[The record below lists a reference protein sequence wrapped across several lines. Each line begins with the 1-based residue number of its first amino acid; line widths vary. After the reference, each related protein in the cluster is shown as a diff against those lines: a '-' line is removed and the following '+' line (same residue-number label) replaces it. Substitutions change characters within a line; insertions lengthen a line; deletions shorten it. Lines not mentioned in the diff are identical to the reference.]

1 MVSDIVIE
9 EMTSSDIDGIYEVE
23 VSSFSKPWS
32 KKSFEKELTNSVA
45 TYLVAKIDSKLIGYI
60 GVWQVLD
67 EGHITN
73 VAVHKDYRGK
83 KIGDKLVRDMVM
95 LCKEKG
101 IIAMTLEVRVSN
113 VVAQN
118 LYKKYGFKSVGIRKG
133 YYEDKEDAM
142 IMWNDM
148 KEV

>member
-32 KKSFEKELTNSVA
+32 KRSFEKELTNSVA
-45 TYLVAKIDSKLIGYI
+45 TYLVAKIDNRLIGYI

-83 KIGDKLVRDMVM
+83 KIGNKLVRDMVM
-95 LCKEKG
+95 LCEEKG
-101 IIAMTLEVRVSN
+101 ITAMTLEVRVSN